1 MNMRRT
7 EESMSTYCIRN
18 TDGEY
23 LTHALD
29 IQHGTSRV
37 FFTPS
42 PWMAYL
48 TDDRPMADTL
58 ARCEGGTVAEWK
70 KPEVKRMK

>member
-1 MNMRRT
+1 
-7 EESMSTYCIRN
+7 MSYCISN
-18 TDGEY
+18 ADGEY
-23 LTHALD
+23 LTHAFD

-42 PWMAYL
+42 PWMAYR

-58 ARCEGGTVAEWK
+58 ARCEDGTVEEWK